1 MLKKLLGS
9 RKFVAAVVA
18 VGASLVTAIWGKE
31 LGADLQSKIV
41 GAIVLLSSLYIGG
54 TALEDAALKLG
65 SKKLK

>member
-9 RKFVAAVVA
+9 RKFVTAVVA

-31 LGADLQSKIV
+31 LGAELQAKIV

-54 TALEDAALKLG
+54 TALEDSAAKLAG
-65 SKKLK
+65 KKK